1 MVKTS
6 GKRKGYKV
14 FGLIDYFTGRFFYQG
29 HEGRLNSESYSAFL
43 TRVLEQTTQHI
54 ILIQVYCSPLS
65 QGSLELSILWLTEK
79 EVSHATQKMGC
90 QNQGDNRA

>member
-1 MVKTS
+1 
-6 GKRKGYKV
+6 
-14 FGLIDYFTGRFFYQG
+14 
-29 HEGRLNSESYSAFL
+29 
-43 TRVLEQTTQHI
+43 LEQTTQHI

-90 QNQGDNRA
+90 QNQSHDRA